1 LIQAKYRIKSKIV
14 MQRRDFIKLSTVT
27 GATAA
32 LGACGHPEHQLIR
45 FLPEE
50 DLVPGVATWKP
61 SICTL
66 CRAGCG
72 LMVRVMEGEAEV
84 VRNGRPGLIKM
95 GLAKKLEGN
104 PNHPINQ
111 GKLCA
116 RGQAGLQVT
125 YHPDRIKN
133 PLKRSGLRGSG
144 QFQEISWDEAV
155 RELVAQ
161 LAALRSGSTTQHL
174 AFLTKPLSGQRRQ
187 LVQRFLQGFGA
198 PPAVTVELLDDA
210 VVRRAN
216 QLSFGYAQLPTL
228 DLARTS
234 YVISFGAD
242 FLGTWNSPVAQAIGY
257 GQMRQ
262 GRPGQRA
269 RFVQVEPRLSQTGA
283 NADEWIPAL
292 PGTEGLLALGL
303 AHVIIRD
310 NLRPLSAAGRAGA
323 LIPGWSEG
331 LPNCAPE
338 RVEKETG
345 VPATTV
351 VRLARELTEHAP
363 AVAVAAGAALAQTN
377 GLTTALAVNALNAL
391 LDSVGKPGGIFFT
404 PQPQL
409 DRKESAHGDMECTG
423 SYENYHRFVDRI
435 VASDGLASGVSSSRL
450 PARQKETFERNPV
463 KVLLLYEAN
472 AAYLTPMGVADTF
485 QRVPFIA
492 SFGSFIDETS
502 VLADLVLPDHSFL
515 ESWLDDIPESGTRQ
529 AVVSLTPPAMR
540 PLHNTRAMPDV
551 LLEVAHQLGGA
562 LASDLP
568 WATFEE
574 MLRETYSGL
583 SRQKRSIDTRDAGQ
597 FWNKMQADGVWWSA
611 DVQPAS
617 APGPGLRFPFEKL
630 AEPRFEPEGKDFSFF
645 FIPYPSPML
654 YEGSL
659 AHLPWLQET
668 PDPLSTAMWGSWVEI
683 NPRTAEQLGIRQGDL
698 VEVASRETKIRAAAL
713 LSPGIAPQVV
723 ALPMG
728 QGHENFGR
736 YATHRGVNPVRILS
750 ALSDGET
757 GALAW
762 SATRV
767 RISRVGEGKLILFG
781 AELREKPEEHR

>member
-1 LIQAKYRIKSKIV
+1 
-14 MQRRDFIKLSTVT
+14 MQRRDFIKFSTVS

-72 LMVRVMEGEAEV
+72 LMVRIMEGEAEV
-84 VRNGRPGLIKM
+84 VRNGRLGLIKM

-111 GKLCA
+111 GKLCP

-133 PLKRSGLRGSG
+133 PLKRSGPRGSG
-144 QFQEISWDEAV
+144 QFQEISWDEAM

-161 LAALRSGSTTQHL
+161 LGALRSSGSRQQL
-174 AFLTKPLSGQRRQ
+174 AFLTRPLSGQRRQ
-187 LVQRFLQGFGA
+187 LVQRFLQAFGA

-216 QLSFGYAQLPTL
+216 QLSFGYARLPTL
-228 DLARTS
+228 DLARSS

-262 GRPGQRA
+262 SRRGQRA

-283 NADEWIPAL
+283 NADEWIPVR
-292 PGTEGLLALGL
+292 PGTEGTLALGL

-310 NLRPLSAAGRAGA
+310 NLRAPSATSRAGA

-331 LPNCAPE
+331 LPHYTPE
-338 RVEKETG
+338 HVEKKTG
-345 VPATTV
+345 VLATTV
-351 VRLARELTEHAP
+351 DRLALELTEHAP

-377 GLTTALAVNALNAL
+377 GMTTALAVNALNVL
-391 LDSVGKPGGIFFT
+391 LDSLEKPGGIFFT
-404 PQPQL
+404 PQPVPDTNNKPGHDDL
-409 DRKESAHGDMECTG
+409 HYAG
-423 SYENYHRFVDRI
+423 SYENYHRLAERI
-435 VASDGLASGVSSSRL
+435 MAPYSMASGVSSSRV
-450 PARQKETFERNPV
+450 PTGDKETFERNSV
-463 KVLLLYEAN
+463 NALLLYEAN
-472 AAYLTPMGVADTF
+472 PAYLTPTAVAETF
-485 QRVPFIA
+485 QRLPFIA

-502 VLADLVLPDHSFL
+502 VLADLILPDHSFL

-562 LASDLP
+562 LASGLP
-568 WATFEE
+568 WTTFEE

-583 SRQKRSIDTRDAGQ
+583 SRQKGSIDVRDASQ
-597 FWNKMQADGVWWSA
+597 FWNKVQADGGWWST
-611 DVQPAS
+611 DVKPTPV
-617 APGPGLRFPFEKL
+617 PGAGLRYPYERL
-630 AEPRFEPEGKDFSFF
+630 TEPHFEPEGNDFSFF

-668 PDPLSTAMWGSWVEI
+668 PDPLTSAMWGSWVEI
-683 NPRTAEQLGIRQGDL
+683 NPRTAKQLGIRQGDL
-698 VEVASRETKIRAAAL
+698 VEVASKDTKIRAAAL
-713 LSPGIAPQVV
+713 LSPAIAPDIV
-723 ALPMG
+723 AMPMG

-762 SATRV
+762 AATRV